1 MEGLIGSFFYI
12 GIILLIIGIVG
23 YFLGAKG
30 IGGISAEMGKMLL
43 VVGVILGIILILI
56 NTFAAA

>member
-1 MEGLIGSFFYI
+1 MIEYFYYF
-12 GIILLIIGIVG
+12 GVILLIIGIVG

-56 NTFAAA
+56 QTFAGGT

>member
-1 MEGLIGSFFYI
+1 MIEYFFII
-12 GIILLIIGIVG
+12 GIILLVIGIVG

-30 IGGISAEMGKMLL
+30 IAGISAELGKFML

-56 NTFAAA
+56 NTFFAD

>member
-1 MEGLIGSFFYI
+1 MIESFFYI

-30 IGGISAEMGKMLL
+30 IAGISAELGKFLL

-56 NTFAAA
+56 NTFAGE